1 MLPAELLVVLL
12 NLAILLMCY
21 LHVFPRV
28 AGNSLGKL
36 ALASASA
43 IAFALVIVGWKYMG
57 LGYPFLLFGG
67 SLNWFWYTLITYALM
82 EIPIAIWY
90 LKRNPS

>member
-12 NLAILLMCY
+12 NLAILLICY

-36 ALASASA
+36 AIASASA
-43 IAFALVIVGWKYMG
+43 ICLSLVIVGSKYMG
-57 LGYPFLLFGG
+57 LGYPFLLLGG
-67 SLNWFWYTLITYALM
+67 SLNWFWYTLVTYAVM